1 MSTTRFSRVLWPRQG
16 ATIPLMLDL
25 AGTHSHRHGLRSA
38 KAVSMHRFVF
48 SSRPHSLFVS
58 TAATAAQV
66 SDHVYNN
73 SNTNRV
79 DNNTIRKRQ
88 KGGRR
93 RHGARDETGTTAPSI
108 SNANTSELKR
118 RLSTL
123 RVSTATDDDVQSIW
137 QLYLNEYESTTLP
150 PALQTMLYRLV
161 GTKGS
166 NGMMETLFKQSP
178 PQSVE
183 AMEWVILVHVK
194 ANRPRYAHRLLKDM
208 YAAGQIPTSN
218 TFRHLI
224 KYNAKGFSKPNRRR
238 MAEKLLNDMLNLGV
252 TPGTSIWMEL
262 LMGQAVHGLP
272 LTYLDPFLAA
282 VADSKRGAHRI
293 NKVIQLLAG
302 HGHPALLTVVERTQ
316 ESIDVDTWNMAIKYS
331 VFAGNMITAESLF
344 NTMPHRNPTS
354 FHTLLR
360 GYLEHRAIDPAIR
373 IFRSMIEQGISIEP
387 DVYDAFI
394 MAYTDTSNHHHNT
407 SSASSSPPPSS
418 TTQEE
423 EDNIELRI
431 ETLRRLWRSMR
442 DRDHVPDD
450 VLSRMFEFYLR
461 HDALADAEQL
471 YWDLREHHDR
481 RRFGRKTEGWVS
493 NMIMAFAGKR
503 QLLSAIS
510 LTYDWIGLGYAPN
523 SKAIIKLIKA
533 CDKRNDLAAAKQ
545 LLNIMEEVSERPVS
559 HSCYVALE
567 KAYKKKK
574 KS

>member
-16 ATIPLMLDL
+16 AAIPLMLDL
-25 AGTHSHRHGLRSA
+25 AGTHSHRHGLRSV

-66 SDHVYNN
+66 TDHVYNN
-73 SNTNRV
+73 SSNNERV
-79 DNNTIRKRQ
+79 DNNNI
-88 KGGRR
+88 RR
-93 RHGARDETGTTAPSI
+93 RHKAVRRRHDETGTSSS
-108 SNANTSELKR
+108 SNNSELKR

-123 RVSTATDDDVQSIW
+123 RVSTATDQDVQAIW
-137 QLYLNEYESTTLP
+137 QLYLDEYETTTLP
-150 PALQTMLYRLV
+150 PVLQTMLYRLV
-161 GTKGS
+161 GSKGN

-208 YAAGQIPTSN
+208 YAAGQVPTFN
-218 TFRHLI
+218 TFKHLI
-224 KYNAKGFSKPNRRR
+224 KYNAKGLYKPNRRK
-238 MAEKLLNDMLNLGV
+238 MAEKLVNDMINLGM

-262 LMGQAVHGLP
+262 LMGQAVHDLP

-282 VADSKRGAHRI
+282 VADSRRRTHRI
-293 NKVIQLLAG
+293 NKVLQLLASRG
-302 HGHPALLTVVERTQ
+302 NPALLTVMERTQ

-331 VFAGNMITAESLF
+331 VFAGNMMTAESFF
-344 NTMPHRNPTS
+344 NAMPHRNATT

-373 IFRSMIEQGISIEP
+373 IFRSMIEQGISIQP

-394 MAYTDTSNHHHNT
+394 LAYTDTSNHHSNNT
-407 SSASSSPPPSS
+407 LS
-418 TTQEE
+418 TTSTQEE
-423 EDNIELRI
+423 DSIELRI

-442 DRDHVPDD
+442 DHDHLSDN
-450 VLSRMFEFYLR
+450 VLSRMFEFYLH

-471 YWDLREHHDR
+471 YWDLRQRHDR
-481 RRFGRKTEGWVS
+481 PFGRKTEGWVS

-533 CDKRNDLAAAKQ
+533 CRKRNDLAAAQQ
-545 LLNIMEEVSERPVS
+545 LLKIMEEVSERPVS
-559 HSCYVALE
+559 DSCYVALE
-567 KAYKKKK
+567 RAYKKKRKSKRSK